1 MNHLKKIFLLFVFI
15 FFIILEMNA
24 KGFKE
29 YIFAPKIGGAWVF
42 AIPIYYNDSGE
53 SEGALTMNLDILF
66 NHSSGFS
73 FLIANNLFFL
83 FNNETNAGINA
94 LPFYALNFLFGYTY
108 GIGNGIEA
116 SIKAGI
122 GIITIVWLMNI
133 PVHFSLAKYFTN
145 KYGIYF
151 SILNNFA
158 FYPENIKEKDQTILF
173 NILNIS
179 IGPSFRL

>member
-83 FNNETNAGINA
+83 FNNETNAGI
-94 LPFYALNFLFGYTY
+94 
-108 GIGNGIEA
+108 
-116 SIKAGI
+116 